1 MTKETAMILEQ
12 LQAMNRKVDA
22 LSEGMAGLKSDVSEL
37 KADVGTLKSDV
48 TELKADVGTLKS
60 DVNELKADVSG
71 LKNET
76 SLLRKNDERQ
86 EQQLNGI
93 QITLETIIK
102 RDIQIIAEGHLDLS
116 RKLTEALKV
125 EDSREML
132 RIQVNRM
139 AYDISEIKERIG

>member
-48 TELKADVGTLKS
+48 NELKADVGMLKS
-60 DVNELKADVSG
+60 DISG